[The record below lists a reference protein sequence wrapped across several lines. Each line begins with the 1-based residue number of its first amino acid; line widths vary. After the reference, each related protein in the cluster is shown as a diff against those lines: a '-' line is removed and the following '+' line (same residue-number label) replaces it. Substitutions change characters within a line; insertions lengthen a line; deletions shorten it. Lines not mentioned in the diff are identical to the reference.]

1 MNKPFNI
8 HSHDFPSED
17 FKDQVIYQ
25 VMAHEY
31 ETLPD
36 LPNLSIGIHPWH
48 FEDQNIEDQWA
59 KIEEWSG
66 AENVVAIGESG
77 LDYAINQ
84 DRKFQEE
91 IFIRH
96 IELSDQTK
104 KPLII
109 HCVKAHNELVRVRKK
124 TRAKQQWIVHGV
136 NQKLKSLTS
145 LLERDIILSFGKALL
160 EDKSN
165 ARKVIRELGIGSFL
179 FETDDQENKLIN
191 TIYQEAANILGKNE
205 EQLKEEIGYLC
216 TEIFDI

>member
-8 HSHDFPSED
+8 HSHNFPSD
-17 FKDQVIYQ
+17 NLKDQVIYQ

-31 ETLPD
+31 DSLPD
-36 LPNLSIGIHPWH
+36 LPYMSIGIHPWH
-48 FEDQNIEDQWA
+48 FEDQKIEDQWA
-59 KIEEWSG
+59 KIEKWATS
-66 AENVVAIGESG
+66 ENVVAIGESG
-77 LDYAINQ
+77 LDYAIDQ
-84 DRKFQEE
+84 DRKLQEE

-96 IELSDQTK
+96 IELSEQTQ

-160 EDKSN
+160 EEKSN
-165 ARKVIRELGIGSFL
+165 ARKVIRELGMGSFL
-179 FETDDQENKLIN
+179 FETDDEENSMIN
-191 TIYQEAANILGKNE
+191 SIYKEAANILDKNE
-205 EQLKEEIGYLC
+205 EQIKKEIGYLC